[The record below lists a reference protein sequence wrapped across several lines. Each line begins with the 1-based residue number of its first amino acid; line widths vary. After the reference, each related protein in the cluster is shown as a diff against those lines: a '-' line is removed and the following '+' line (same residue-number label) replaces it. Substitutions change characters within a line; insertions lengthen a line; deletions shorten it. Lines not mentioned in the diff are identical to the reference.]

1 MIKNL
6 INNMKDNKYEPT
18 FTRFV
23 LGIIIGIILSFTL
36 LVFSITFSPYLSVIM
51 NNGEIPNSSGNLGND
66 ILFYSRILMVLVTG
80 YVAGRI
86 SGGFY
91 LAVGLLSNAWLLAQQ
106 LVITYNI
113 LEIFTITF
121 LAAMVISSVLGTKIG
136 QHRYQT
142 LSSQS

>member
-36 LVFSITFSPYLSVIM
+36 LVFNITFSPYLSVIM

-106 LVITYNI
+106 FVITYNI

>member
-36 LVFSITFSPYLSVIM
+36 LVFNITFSPYLSVIM
-51 NNGEIPNSSGNLGND
+51 NNGEIPNSSGNLGTD

-106 LVITYNI
+106 FVITYNI